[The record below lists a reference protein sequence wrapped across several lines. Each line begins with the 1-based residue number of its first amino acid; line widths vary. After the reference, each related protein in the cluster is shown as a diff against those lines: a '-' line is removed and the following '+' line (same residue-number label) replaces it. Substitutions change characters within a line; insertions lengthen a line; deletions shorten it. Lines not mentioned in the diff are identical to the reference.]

1 MQHVPLYVD
10 EKNDFFEDYH
20 GQFYIDIIMVG
31 IKVMLIESGITARWW
46 WRTHLIPALG
56 RQRQADF

>member
-10 EKNDFFEDYH
+10 EKNAFFEDYH

-31 IKVMLIESGITARWW
+31 IKVMLIESGIIAGRW